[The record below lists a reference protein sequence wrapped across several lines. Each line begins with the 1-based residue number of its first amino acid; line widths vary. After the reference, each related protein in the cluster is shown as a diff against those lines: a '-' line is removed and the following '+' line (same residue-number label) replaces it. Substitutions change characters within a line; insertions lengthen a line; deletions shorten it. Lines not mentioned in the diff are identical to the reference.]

1 MVETAL
7 DDFLNIKDGSEIPPA
22 LQKPQALL
30 KLPKGAVSIFINE
43 NNEVVYRYDEKC
55 YENRK
60 EDLITNLV
68 FLLRLK
74 ECLEVVKH
82 LKPILLSKAYDDD
95 IFAYVIPEPI
105 AKMTEIEDKIKF
117 EELIVKL
124 EIYDE
129 DFKIRDIDDFMPMIP
144 NEIVE
149 EAIYRK
155 DFCFSCGIFVEDD
168 SDKVYYYDEE
178 FGGTIICGSCYF
190 DFQGY
195 AEEVDEVEEKN
206 AEPTEER
213 LRKEREA
220 LRKYEERKKKKEDT
234 MTKEEREEYFKE
246 QWSSFWAS
254 LKEEP
259 IGEQYVANEVEEAI
273 KEKKEEKTKP
283 AESKILKIYFNNAK
297 DFFEI
302 LRLLEVI
309 DDYAGFIIDNEGLKY
324 CQMDPSHVSLISA
337 KFKSKI
343 EKCEEE
349 CKFAIDLR
357 DFIRIVSNEDLK
369 NAKNLT
375 LEVDLTNKKAR
386 IFTDIISIE
395 GEILDEVN
403 DALEPKMFFDVEAEI
418 DLKYLL
424 NAIKG
429 FETIKISVEND
440 RLYIDGRNEIVKKK
454 TFIPSKMLTFRNGTL
469 AYYNANYLEKF
480 LKKAIKLKNFAKL
493 SFSHNKPLCIEF
505 ETKIAKINYYLAP
518 KVEE

>member
-1 MVETAL
+1 MSYETAL
-7 DDFLNIKDGSEIPPA
+7 DDFLAKDGKELPKD
-22 LQKPQALL
+22 LQKPQVLL
-30 KLPKGAVSIFINE
+30 KLPKGAMSIFIKDNGAI
-43 NNEVVYRYDEKC
+43 YRYDGKC
-55 YENRK
+55 YENRR
-60 EDLITNLV
+60 EDAITNLV

-74 ECLEVVKH
+74 EYLEVAKH

-95 IFAYVIPEPI
+95 IFVFAVKEPI
-105 AKMTEIEDKIKF
+105 AKNIDERIKF

-129 DFKIRDIDDFMPMIP
+129 DFKIRDIDDFTPMIP

-155 DFCFSCGIFVEDD
+155 DFCFSCGIFVEDG

-178 FGGTIICGSCYF
+178 FGGAIICSSCYYSF
-190 DFQGY
+190 G
-195 AEEVDEVEEKN
+195 EGVDEVEEP
-206 AEPTEER
+206 AEPTEEQ
-213 LRKEREA
+213 
-220 LRKYEERKKKKEDT
+220 LRKYEERKKKKEDM

-246 QWSSFWAS
+246 QWNSFWAS
-254 LKEEP
+254 LQAK
-259 IGEQYVANEVEEAI
+259 EQYIEVANEVEEKTI
-273 KEKKEEKTKP
+273 EEKKEETKP
-283 AESKILKIYFNNAK
+283 EEPKILKIYFNNTK
-297 DFFEI
+297 DFFEH
-302 LRLLEVI
+302 LKLLEVV
-309 DDYAGFIIDNEGLKY
+309 DDYAGFILNSNGLQY
-324 CQMDPSHVSLISA
+324 CQMDPSHVFLISA
-337 KFKSKI
+337 KFKAKI

>member
-1 MVETAL
+1 
-7 DDFLNIKDGSEIPPA
+7 
-22 LQKPQALL
+22 
-30 KLPKGAVSIFINE
+30 
-43 NNEVVYRYDEKC
+43 
-55 YENRK
+55 
-60 EDLITNLV
+60 
-68 FLLRLK
+68 
-74 ECLEVVKH
+74 
-82 LKPILLSKAYDDD
+82 
-95 IFAYVIPEPI
+95 
-105 AKMTEIEDKIKF
+105 
-117 EELIVKL
+117 
-124 EIYDE
+124 
-129 DFKIRDIDDFMPMIP
+129 
-144 NEIVE
+144 VE
-149 EAIYRK
+149 EP
-155 DFCFSCGIFVEDD
+155 
-168 SDKVYYYDEE
+168 
-178 FGGTIICGSCYF
+178 
-190 DFQGY
+190 
-195 AEEVDEVEEKN
+195 
-206 AEPTEER
+206 AEPTEEQ
-213 LRKEREA
+213 
-220 LRKYEERKKKKEDT
+220 LRKYEERKKKKEDM

-259 IGEQYVANEVEEAI
+259 IGEQYVANEVEKTIE
-273 KEKKEEKTKP
+273 EKKEETKP
-283 AESKILKIYFNNAK
+283 EEPKILKIYFNNTK
-297 DFFEI
+297 DFFEH
-302 LRLLEVI
+302 LKLLEVV